1 MNTKREVLQTLDVTA
16 HLIQDVGQKSGKPY
30 KAVLL
35 TFNKEG
41 KDPIEALYFPSIDRL
56 KLRLGLIQDN

>member
-1 MNTKREVLQTLDVTA
+1 MKTRQILETLDVTA
-16 HLIQDVGQKSGKPY
+16 QLVQDTSQKTGKPY
-30 KAVLL
+30 RAVLL

-41 KDPIEALYFPSIDRL
+41 KDPIEALYFPTVDRL